1 MSSDERGTVAAAIVE
16 PDGERPQIFPLL
28 EKGNT

>member
-1 MSSDERGTVAAAIVE
+1 MSEGTVAAAIVE